1 MVRFF
6 QSNRFQFWRLAGCL
20 GAYLLAVGCAAHRT
34 APPSLPPIYSPTP
47 DSDLQETRVLPPK
60 PYDRLEV
67 ITVVAEVGEQL
78 DSAIKNARQSAA
90 LKGATTLVILKE
102 TVFRQRVGGRTLK
115 VRRITYLAIH
125 RGGQMAAERTRP
137 EERSR

>member
-1 MVRFF
+1 MC
-6 QSNRFQFWRLAGCL
+6 STSY
-20 GAYLLAVGCAAHRT
+20 GAAISATDLFS
-34 APPSLPPIYSPTP
+34 APN
-47 DSDLQETRVLPPK
+47 SDLQETRVLPPK

-102 TVFRQRVGGRTLK
+102 TEFRQRVGGRTLK

-125 RGGQMAAERTRP
+125 RGGQMAAGRDPSKREIAIGFCP
-137 EERSR
+137 